1 MAMTNKNKEIA
12 ERCKT
17 ALDRADIKLK
27 DLATKVDRSGATI
40 TDYLNGSI
48 RIPVTVIA
56 TISEISGES
65 LDWLIN
71 GKEKAAIADHA
82 NPHTALPQTDINL
95 IKQVIEAV
103 MEHLQDNNL
112 DMPPAKI
119 AELVTV
125 LYEEVSETENQQINK
140 GTVIRMIKLAS

>member
-1 MAMTNKNKEIA
+1 MGMTNKTKEIA
-12 ERCKT
+12 ERCKV
-17 ALDRADIKLK
+17 ALDEADIKLK

-48 RIPVTVIA
+48 RIPVTVVA
-56 TISEISGES
+56 VISEVSGES

-71 GKEKAAIADHA
+71 GKENVTTTVHN
-82 NPHTALPQTDINL
+82 NPTNGLLLFDIDL
-95 IKQVIEAV
+95 VHQVVEAV
-103 MEHLQDNNL
+103 TEHLQDNDL

-125 LYEEVSETENQQINK
+125 LCEEVSEADNKKINK
-140 GTVIRMIKLAS
+140 GTVVRMIKLAS

>member
-1 MAMTNKNKEIA
+1 MTNKNKEIA
-12 ERCKT
+12 ERCRV
-17 ALDRADIKLK
+17 ALDKADIKLK
-27 DLATKVDRSGATI
+27 ELAKSVDRSGATI

-56 TISEISGES
+56 VISDVSGES

-71 GKEKAAIADHA
+71 GKEVAATTDNTHPEIA
-82 NPHTALPQTDINL
+82 PHQVDLDIV
-95 IKQVIEAV
+95 KQVVEAV
-103 MEHLQDNNL
+103 TEHLQNNDL
-112 DMPPAKI
+112 DMPAAKI

-125 LYEEVSETENQQINK
+125 LCEEVLETESKQINK

>member
-1 MAMTNKNKEIA
+1 MTNKNKEIA
-12 ERCKT
+12 ERCRV
-17 ALDRADIKLK
+17 ALDKADIKLK
-27 DLATKVDRSGATI
+27 ELAKSVDRSGATI

-56 TISEISGES
+56 VISEVSGES

-71 GKEKAAIADHA
+71 GKMVAATPDKTHPEIA
-82 NPHTALPQTDINL
+82 PHQVDLDIV
-95 IKQVIEAV
+95 KQVVEAV
-103 MEHLQDNNL
+103 TEHLQNNDL

-125 LYEEVSETENQQINK
+125 LCEEVLESEDKQINK
-140 GTVIRMIKLAS
+140 WTVMRMIKLAC